1 MQDYRKQMS
10 ETNPPGFDALHP
22 MIIQIAQMEVQAHGP
37 IPDDPRAAFERGIY
51 AAMYYQMITTP
62 QEQG

>member
-1 MQDYRKQMS
+1 MQDYQKQMS
-10 ETNPPGFDALHP
+10 ETNLPGFDALHP
-22 MIIQIAQMEVQAHGP
+22 SIIQIAQMEVQAHGP

-51 AAMYYQMITTP
+51 AAIYYHMITS